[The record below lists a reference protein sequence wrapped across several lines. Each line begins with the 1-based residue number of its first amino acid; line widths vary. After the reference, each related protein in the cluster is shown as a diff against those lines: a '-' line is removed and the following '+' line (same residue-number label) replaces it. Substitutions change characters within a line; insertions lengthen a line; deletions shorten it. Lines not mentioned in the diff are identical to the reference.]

1 MKKLLRIIFLIL
13 LIHYAFG
20 ECGFDSDK
28 KVCTG
33 SPTNEKKVCLP
44 NSAGNGCTEGETC
57 ASKVPGESGTLT
69 FGDCQ
74 DLPVYNEKKEKLED
88 YACGPASDGKSCK
101 GKGPACPEGKAPDEG
116 KTCSYYSASEDT
128 KACIN
133 DKDNE
138 GQCKVEDLCNS
149 VKKDSTGKTTI
160 DCSKYPVENSE
171 THTCVENS
179 EEGDNA
185 CKEEAKSNNNAPTT
199 TVKVTQ
205 TVSGVVSTNIAN
217 IATTSLTKNQT
228 LSEIVSTIISTT
240 IAKGIESTSIITT
253 TSITET
259 NQTTN
264 SSGETSI
271 VFLGCSQFQMASSY
285 FTFNIHFI
293 PVANSLFSDTL
304 TFVLNIIYNTYLR
317 RLEDV
322 NANCNIDSSSSA
334 SMINYLCRVQAE
346 TANIKQIKFETN
358 FKFSQGNVKIAG
370 TSPLG
375 KMSMN
380 NLQNI
385 DDKYS
390 KLLASNPSIYIL
402 DDSSFYGYGNK
413 KFNISGTISGKKPT
427 SISVNKDLT
436 LMMNLQNNVNEEE
449 ITKEADC
456 TVTDIKTDKYTLDCT
471 AKEKNKYNLQS
482 AMSIV
487 DNDILLVNI
496 KDSDEGGAVLDPNTE
511 DDVQNFRYPKKSGG
525 IGAGAIVGIV
535 LACVVALAAVIT
547 AILCLKKSPNHTISN
562 ESEVVVIKK
571 N

>member
-20 ECGFDSDK
+20 QCHFDGGQCTGEPLEYHYCAITPTSCEEWQQECPTTEEGPGEG
-28 KVCTG
+28 KVC
-33 SPTNEKKVCLP
+33 
-44 NSAGNGCTEGETC
+44 
-57 ASKVPGESGTLT
+57 SG
-69 FGDCQ
+69 
-74 DLPVYNEKKEKLED
+74 
-88 YACGPASDGKSCK
+88 
-101 GKGPACPEGKAPDEG
+101 
-116 KTCSYYSASEDT
+116 YSASEN
-128 KACIN
+128 KVCIE
-133 DKDNE
+133 DKDNK
-138 GQCKVEDLCNS
+138 GKCKEEVLCKS
-149 VKKDSTGKTTI
+149 VSKDTTGKII
-160 DCSKYPVENSE
+160 DCSIYPVTDSE
-171 THTCVENS
+171 KYQCVENTKDDNLACI
-179 EEGDNA
+179 EE
-185 CKEEAKSNNNAPTT
+185 EKSNNAPTT

-205 TVSGVVSTNIAN
+205 TVSEVVSTN

-413 KFNISGTISGKKPT
+413 KFNISGTISGKKPS

-456 TVTDIKTDKYTLDCT
+456 TVTGIKIDKYTLDCT

-496 KDSDEGGAVLDPNTE
+496 KDSDSDEGGAVLDPNTE
-511 DDVQNFRYPKKSGG
+511 DDVQNFRNLKKSGG

-535 LACVVALAAVIT
+535 IACVVALAAVIT
-547 AILCLKKSPNHTISN
+547 AILCLKKSPNHANNN
-562 ESEVVVIKK
+562 ESDVVDIK
-571 N
+571 NTN

>member
-1 MKKLLRIIFLIL
+1 MNSEKN
-13 LIHYAFG
+13 G
-20 ECGFDSDK
+20 CEEVVTCDK
-28 KVCTG
+28 KKG
-33 SPTNEKKVCLP
+33 F
-44 NSAGNGCTEGETC
+44 GFQ
-57 ASKVPGESGTLT
+57 ES
-69 FGDCQ
+69 DCK
-74 DLPVYNEKKEKLED
+74 DLPVYNEKKEKLE
-88 YACGPASDGKSCK
+88 YYTCAPTSDATGC
-101 GKGPACPEGKAPDEG
+101 EGKELTCPVGGEPGEG
-116 KTCSYYSASEDT
+116 KVCSGYSASVDT
-128 KACIN
+128 KACID
-133 DKDNE
+133 DKDNK
-138 GQCKVEDLCNS
+138 GKCKEEDLCNS
-149 VKKDSTGKTTI
+149 VPEDTTGEKKI
-160 DCSKYPVENSE
+160 DCSIYPVTDSE
-171 THTCVENS
+171 KYQCVENTKDDNLACI
-179 EEGDNA
+179 EE
-185 CKEEAKSNNNAPTT
+185 EKSNNAPTT

-205 TVSGVVSTNIAN
+205 TVSEVVSTN

-228 LSEIVSTIISTT
+228 LSEIVSTNIANIATT

-253 TSITET
+253 TSKAET

-293 PVANSLFSDTL
+293 PVANSLISDTL

-402 DDSSFYGYGNK
+402 DDSSFYGYGNN
-413 KFNISGTISGKKPT
+413 KFNISGTISGKKPS

-496 KDSDEGGAVLDPNTE
+496 NNSDGDEGGAVLDPDTAGDIPNY
-511 DDVQNFRYPKKSGG
+511 RYSKKSGG

-535 LACVVALAAVIT
+535 LACVAVLVAVIT
-547 AILCLKKSPNHTISN
+547 AILCLKKNPNNVSN
-562 ESEVVVIKK
+562 NDTSIINFKNIK
-571 N
+571 

>member
-20 ECGFDSDK
+20 ECHFDGGQCTGEPLEYHYCAITPTSCEEWQQECPTTEEGPGEG
-28 KVCTG
+28 KVC
-33 SPTNEKKVCLP
+33 
-44 NSAGNGCTEGETC
+44 
-57 ASKVPGESGTLT
+57 SG
-69 FGDCQ
+69 
-74 DLPVYNEKKEKLED
+74 
-88 YACGPASDGKSCK
+88 
-101 GKGPACPEGKAPDEG
+101 
-116 KTCSYYSASEDT
+116 YSASEN
-128 KACIN
+128 KVCIE
-133 DKDNE
+133 DKDNK
-138 GQCKVEDLCNS
+138 GKCKEEVLCKS
-149 VKKDSTGKTTI
+149 VSKDTTGKII
-160 DCSKYPVENSE
+160 DCSIYPVTDSE
-171 THTCVENS
+171 KYQCVENTKDDNLACI
-179 EEGDNA
+179 EE
-185 CKEEAKSNNNAPTT
+185 EKSNNAPTT

-293 PVANSLFSDTL
+293 PVANSLISDTL

-322 NANCNIDSSSSA
+322 NANCNIDNSSSA

-402 DDSSFYGYGNK
+402 DDSSFYGYGNN
-413 KFNISGTISGKKPT
+413 KFNISGTISGKKPS

-456 TVTDIKTDKYTLDCT
+456 TVTGIKTDKYTLDCT

-487 DNDILLVNI
+487 DNDILLVNMMMY
-496 KDSDEGGAVLDPNTE
+496 K
-511 DDVQNFRYPKKSGG
+511 
-525 IGAGAIVGIV
+525 
-535 LACVVALAAVIT
+535 
-547 AILCLKKSPNHTISN
+547 ILEI
-562 ESEVVVIKK
+562 
-571 N
+571 

>member
-20 ECGFDSDK
+20 ACTFESDA
-28 KVCTG
+28 CTG
-33 SPTNEKKVCLP
+33 ESSDPTEKICIL
-44 NSAGNGCTEGETC
+44 NSESDGCEEVDLTC
-57 ASKVPGESGTLT
+57 DLKTGDGLQES
-69 FGDCQ
+69 DCK
-74 DLPVYNEKKEKLED
+74 DLPVYNEKKEKLEY
-88 YACGPASDGKSCK
+88 YACVPTPDTNGCEGEELKCPVGKEPGQ
-101 GKGPACPEGKAPDEG
+101 GKV
-116 KTCSYYSASEDT
+116 CSGYSASEKT
-128 KACIN
+128 KACIE
-133 DKDNE
+133 DKDNK
-138 GQCKVEDLCNS
+138 GKCKEEYLCNS
-149 VKKDSTGKTTI
+149 VPKDTTGTKTI
-160 DCSKYPVENSE
+160 DCSIYPVENSE
-171 THTCVENS
+171 THTCVENTKDDNLACI
-179 EEGDNA
+179 EE
-185 CKEEAKSNNNAPTT
+185 EKSNNAPTT

-205 TVSGVVSTNIAN
+205 TVSEVVSTN

-253 TSITET
+253 TSKAET

-285 FTFNIHFI
+285 FTFNVHFI

-322 NANCNIDSSSSA
+322 NANCNIDSGSSA

-380 NLQNI
+380 NLRNI

-402 DDSSFYGYGNK
+402 DDSSFYGYGNN
-413 KFNISGTISGKKPT
+413 KFNISGTISGKKPS
-427 SISVNKDLT
+427 SISVNTDLI

-496 KDSDEGGAVLDPNTE
+496 KDIDEGGAILDPNTE

-535 LACVVALAAVIT
+535 LACVVTLAAVIT